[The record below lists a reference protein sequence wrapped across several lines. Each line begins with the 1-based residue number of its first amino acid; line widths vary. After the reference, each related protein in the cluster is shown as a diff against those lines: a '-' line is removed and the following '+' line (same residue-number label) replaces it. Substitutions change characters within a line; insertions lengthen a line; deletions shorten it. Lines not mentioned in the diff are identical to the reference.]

1 MQKTITGNGKR
12 MTALKS
18 KNEDSDYS
26 GSFSLWYTIS
36 KPTPKAGDSMSTIIY
51 SGEME
56 KIHNLPF
63 HVTDHN
69 ETIVFEE
76 DVLNI
81 ICENDESL
89 YAEHFLASPHY
100 FMTES
105 TVEGKRAYSLL
116 AFVNECVNIFDY
128 YVQAD
133 IEKTRESSPSL
144 KPMSERVFP
153 VVTAV
158 AKIGAKVHFNEMEE
172 GETPSSIFEK
182 EIRNSRN

>member
-1 MQKTITGNGKR
+1 
-12 MTALKS
+12 
-18 KNEDSDYS
+18 
-26 GSFSLWYTIS
+26 
-36 KPTPKAGDSMSTIIY
+36 MSTIIY
-51 SGEME
+51 SGEMD

-76 DVLNI
+76 DILNL
-81 ICENDESL
+81 ICENDESR
-89 YAEHFLASPHY
+89 YAEHFLSSPHY

-105 TVEGKRAYSLL
+105 TIEGKRAYSLL

-133 IEKTRESSPSL
+133 IEKTRESNPSL
-144 KPMSERVFP
+144 KSMSERVFP